1 MPPARACRRSI
12 PSCASRQ
19 GCVDFRSDCLRPREL
34 PEARE
39 LAQPACERC
48 GAATC
53 AAPPRNASRPPVRW
67 LHIPKCGSSL
77 ATTVLGYACASTVP
91 PWHAVYMAMA
101 GGQVDVRMG
110 HALRARHDLSGARCD
125 GALLLP
131 FTGHHALRPAEA
143 RVVAMF

>member
-1 MPPARACRRSI
+1 M
-12 PSCASRQ
+12 
-19 GCVDFRSDCLRPREL
+19 LL
-34 PEARE
+34 
-39 LAQPACERC
+39 CER
-48 GAATC
+48 
-53 AAPPRNASRPPVRW
+53 RW
-67 LHIPKCGSSL
+67 IHWYGP
-77 ATTVLGYACASTVP
+77 STVP

-143 RVVAMF
+143 RAVTNDPGDRSVLRVLEADELHQLCGQLFGEPAVTLDYKWFRAIAPPEDPHEVHGSFHVDVS